1 MIITKNLTLEEL
13 IHSDTA
19 KAKGIDNSPTNEHLK
34 CLVEIANNIFQ
45 PLRDGIGKPI
55 RISSGYRSEKLNKAV
70 GGSKTSQHNKGQ
82 ALDLVSTTGFTN
94 KDIFDYI
101 KKHLEFDQMIAEFP
115 KNGNIQWIHVSYVKG
130 KNRKQILV
138 AKKELGKTIYF
149 PYKTEKDLQ

>member
-13 IHSDTA
+13 IHSNTA
-19 KAKGIDNSPTNEHLK
+19 KAKGIDNSPTNEHLRN
-34 CLVEIANNIFQ
+34 LIEIANNIFQ

-82 ALDLVSTTGFTN
+82 ALDLVATPGFTN

-101 KKHLEFDQMIAEFP
+101 KKHLEFDQMIWEFGND
-115 KNGNIQWIHVSYVKG
+115 KNPDWVHVSYNKG
-130 KNRKQILV
+130 KNRKQVLKAI
-138 AKKELGKTIYF
+138 KKDGKTVYINY
-149 PYKTEKDLQ
+149 

>member
-34 CLVEIANNIFQ
+34 YLIEIANNIFQ

-82 ALDLVSTTGFTN
+82 ALDLVATPGFTN

-101 KKHLEFDQMIAEFP
+101 KKHLEFDQMIWEFGTDTNP
-115 KNGNIQWIHVSYVKG
+115 DWVHVSYNKG
-130 KNRKQILV
+130 KNRKQVLKAI
-138 AKKELGKTIYF
+138 KKDGKTVYINY
-149 PYKTEKDLQ
+149 

>member
-1 MIITKNLTLEEL
+1 MIVTKNLTLEEL

-19 KAKGIDNSPTNEHLK
+19 KAKGIDNSPTNEHLRN
-34 CLVEIANNIFQ
+34 LIEIANNIFQ

-82 ALDLVSTTGFTN
+82 ALDLVATTGFTN

-101 KKHLEFDQMIAEFP
+101 KNNLEFDQMIWEFGTDKQP
-115 KNGNIQWIHVSYVKG
+115 DWVHVSYNKG
-130 KNRKQILV
+130 KNRKQILK
-138 AKKELGKTIYF
+138 AIKKDGKTVYINY
-149 PYKTEKDLQ
+149 

>member
-19 KAKGIDNSPTNEHLK
+19 KAKGIDNSPTNEHLRN
-34 CLVEIANNIFQ
+34 LIEIANNIFQ

-82 ALDLVSTTGFTN
+82 ALDLVATTGFTN

-101 KKHLEFDQMIAEFP
+101 KKHLEFDQMIWEFGND
-115 KNGNIQWIHVSYVKG
+115 KNPDWVHVSYNKG
-130 KNRKQILV
+130 KNRKQVLKAI
-138 AKKELGKTIYF
+138 KKDGKTVYINY
-149 PYKTEKDLQ
+149 

>member
-13 IHSDTA
+13 IHSNTA

-34 CLVEIANNIFQ
+34 YLIEIANNIFQ

-82 ALDLVSTTGFTN
+82 ALDLVATTGFTN

-101 KKHLEFDQMIAEFP
+101 KKHLEFDQMIWEFGND
-115 KNGNIQWIHVSYVKG
+115 KNPDWVHVSYNKG
-130 KNRKQILV
+130 KNRKQVLKAI
-138 AKKELGKTIYF
+138 KKDGKTVYINY
-149 PYKTEKDLQ
+149 

>member
-1 MIITKNLTLEEL
+1 MIVTKNLTLEEL

-34 CLVEIANNIFQ
+34 SLIEIANNIFQ
-45 PLRDGIGKPI
+45 PLRDAIGKPI

-82 ALDLVSTTGFTN
+82 ALDLVATSGFTN

-101 KKHLEFDQMIAEFP
+101 KNNLEFDQMIWEFGTD
-115 KNGNIQWIHVSYVKG
+115 KNPDWVHVSYNKG
-130 KNRKQILV
+130 KNRKQVLKAI
-138 AKKELGKTIYF
+138 KKDGKTLYINY
-149 PYKTEKDLQ
+149 

>member
-34 CLVEIANNIFQ
+34 YLIEIANNVFQ

-82 ALDLVSTTGFTN
+82 ALDLVATTGFTN

-101 KKHLEFDQMIAEFP
+101 KKHLEFDQLIYEF
-115 KNGNIQWIHVSYVKG
+115 GNNVNPDWVHVSYNKG
-130 KNRKQILV
+130 KNRKQVLKAI
-138 AKKELGKTIYF
+138 KKDGKTVYINY
-149 PYKTEKDLQ
+149 

>member
-34 CLVEIANNIFQ
+34 YLIEIANNIFQ

-82 ALDLVSTTGFTN
+82 ALDLVATPGFTN

-101 KKHLEFDQMIAEFP
+101 KKNLEFDQMIWEFGTD
-115 KNGNIQWIHVSYVKG
+115 KNPDWVHVSYNKG
-130 KNRKQILV
+130 KNRKQVLKAI
-138 AKKELGKTIYF
+138 KKDGKTVYINY
-149 PYKTEKDLQ
+149 

>member
-34 CLVEIANNIFQ
+34 YLIEIANNIFQ

-82 ALDLVSTTGFTN
+82 ALDLVATTGFTN

-101 KKHLEFDQMIAEFP
+101 KNNLEFDQLIYEF
-115 KNGNIQWIHVSYVKG
+115 GNNVNPDWVHVSYNKG
-130 KNRKQILV
+130 KNRKQVLKAI
-138 AKKELGKTIYF
+138 KKDGKTVYINY
-149 PYKTEKDLQ
+149 

>member
-34 CLVEIANNIFQ
+34 YLIEIANNIFQ

-82 ALDLVSTTGFTN
+82 ALDLVATTGFTN

-101 KKHLEFDQMIAEFP
+101 KKHLEFDQMIWEF
-115 KNGNIQWIHVSYVKG
+115 GNNNNPDWVHVSYNKG
-130 KNRKQILV
+130 KNRKQILK
-138 AKKELGKTIYF
+138 ALKKDGKTVYINY
-149 PYKTEKDLQ
+149 